1 MGCKVSKKGI
11 QHCPKTKMLSCQKAL
26 ESDFQSQFLIS
37 RPKDHLNL
45 SENYFKF
52 VILIYIG
59 DKFNFRTSLFSKL
72 ISNFWRLDSWCYVNF
87 QNTTIS
93 LEYVYFWTTI
103 YPSLYPSTKKLI
115 TYIAISCNVGT
126 QFREKHQ
133 FSIRSTLN
141 TLISIWTN
149 HLSFNLVT
157 LGSVGVVNRR
167 FFSTF
172 SLSPPHLRQSAPC
185 RRLTRNQTSY

>member
-1 MGCKVSKKGI
+1 MDALVQKCQYYYYTLLNQSVPLVTVKSNVSLLTE
-11 QHCPKTKMLSCQKAL
+11 QLC
-26 ESDFQSQFLIS
+26 
-37 RPKDHLNL
+37 
-45 SENYFKF
+45 
-52 VILIYIG
+52 
-59 DKFNFRTSLFSKL
+59 
-72 ISNFWRLDSWCYVNF
+72 SWCYVNF
-87 QNTTIS
+87 RNTIIS
-93 LEYVYFWTTI
+93 LEYVYFWTKI
-103 YPSLYPSTKKLI
+103 YRSLYPSTKISI
-115 TYIAISCNVGT
+115 THIAISCNVGT

-185 RRLTRNQTSY
+185 RRLTRNRTSF

>member
-1 MGCKVSKKGI
+1 M
-11 QHCPKTKMLSCQKAL
+11 
-26 ESDFQSQFLIS
+26 
-37 RPKDHLNL
+37 
-45 SENYFKF
+45 
-52 VILIYIG
+52 
-59 DKFNFRTSLFSKL
+59 
-72 ISNFWRLDSWCYVNF
+72 
-87 QNTTIS
+87 
-93 LEYVYFWTTI
+93 
-103 YPSLYPSTKKLI
+103 I
-115 TYIAISCNVGT
+115 THTAISCNVGT

-167 FFSTF
+167 FFCTF

-185 RRLTRNQTSY
+185 RRLTRNQTSLKLIYSEKALKISKNHPLWFDRLEFICWCQLSDSLCDNSWLSILKWAII